1 MPFSPGI
8 FATLEPLQDGLINF
22 SLVFSPSEML
32 FQLSWWSSP
41 SLLCPR
47 PSKLLLAV
55 PQQNL
60 HPQPASSAFCVVHN
74 LRAFILVASAG
85 FCRSP
90 APPPC
95 SHWLLALRNAQ
106 ARQTFSVE
114 QKGNFSCC
122 YGKDLKKNC
131 RNVLQELGT
140 NCVESQGHNVK
151 PWRFREISSNGDP
164 IKMLKPR
171 NF

>member
-122 YGKDLKKNC
+122 YGKDLKKTVGMYC
-131 RNVLQELGT
+131 KSWELTVLR
-140 NCVESQGHNVK
+140 VK
-151 PWRFREISSNGDP
+151 DIMWSPGDSEKSLVMEI
-164 IKMLKPR
+164 L
-171 NF
+171 